1 MDQAVLPLA
10 DAVLSS
16 VSDGASSP
24 NHSELQA
31 QAASVCTPVYKGVPV
46 YKRVPLEDIES
57 AEALPAAH
65 NTARSRR
72 ANLPSRVPE
81 GPVPTGYKVR
91 ASASTGSSSLRDGVT
106 RVVVF
111 VESPWSHLFTFGW
124 SLTIL
129 GLWALLAPTWWSSKY
144 LDRLALG
151 PQYLNLLWRFI
162 RNLWQIIR
170 DLPMQLRIL
179 WEIGVAVWATV
190 SQWFRRRWGPRATGE
205 KTAVRC
211 RKTGPAEM

>member
-57 AEALPAAH
+57 AVALPAVH
-65 NTARSRR
+65 NTARSRP
-72 ANLPSRVPE
+72 ANLPSLVPE

-111 VESPWSHLFTFGW
+111 MDNRWLPLFSMCWSV
-124 SLTIL
+124 TIL
-129 GLWALLAPTWWSSKY
+129 GLWALLAPTWSSKY
-144 LDRLALG
+144 LFWLAVG
-151 PQYLNLLWRFI
+151 PSCFAL
-162 RNLWQIIR
+162 
-170 DLPMQLRIL
+170 
-179 WEIGVAVWATV
+179 
-190 SQWFRRRWGPRATGE
+190 
-205 KTAVRC
+205 
-211 RKTGPAEM
+211 